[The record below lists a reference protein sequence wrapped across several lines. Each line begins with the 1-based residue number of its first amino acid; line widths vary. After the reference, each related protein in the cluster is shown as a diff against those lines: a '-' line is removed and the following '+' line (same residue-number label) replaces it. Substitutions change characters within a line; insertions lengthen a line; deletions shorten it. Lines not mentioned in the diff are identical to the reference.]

1 MMFVNQMGHLG
12 EELGHHADMDIR
24 WRTVTLRLSS
34 HTFRGVLPIDIMM
47 ADRVNELCRQLG
59 VVVVGA
65 P

>member
-1 MMFVNQMGHLG
+1 LSHLG

-47 ADRVNELCRQLG
+47 ADRVSELCRKLG
-59 VVVVGA
+59 VVVMGA